1 MTEPKKKRTSPK
13 SAPKTAPK
21 SAPKQAPK
29 QTPTKPTSIVEPE
42 DQQKVR
48 EAGLER
54 VLSVILSSHC
64 KHGTNHNQNLLIQS
78 LLKKYTGHTQTNL
91 SCGRCVYSMYEEFA
105 KIYFPNEKK

>member
-1 MTEPKKKRTSPK
+1 MTEPKKKKTKKVTS
-13 SAPKTAPK
+13 
-21 SAPKQAPK
+21 K
-29 QTPTKPTSIVEPE
+29 QTPKAAPKPTSIVEPE